1 MSPRIYTRQQH
12 TGEGAMAHTGS
23 HRQKEHMEENFHV
36 DKDKGSLIQVQM
48 DACDSRENPVHIA
61 LKANGQAALP
71 LSSPPY
77 VVHVQNA
84 KQKVSSR
91 GQKGKQL
98 AEEEKS
104 TATGGVKEESAHGTG
119 FLKPMENAF
128 NHSAGAFHVTSNCTS
143 SCRPQITP
151 SVQGNATQTALQ
163 QMATSLQQS
172 MLQNTYAQLLG
183 AGADIKMQLENPS
196 SSFKQKAIP
205 MSFQQQQPG
214 YKRAPLPP
222 KKGRRGPMNS
232 SSQYRGVT
240 FYRRTQRWE
249 AHVWRSGKQV
259 YLGGFR
265 DEEAAARVYDK
276 AVMKLRGS
284 EADTN
289 FDPAEY
295 VEEMK
300 ELKAD
305 ECSPEEFIL
314 KLRKESKKQNKLRK
328 EMDNGHHSH
337 ELKRARYLEKTL
349 ARRNA
354 ENQAALLQNVQTLP
368 ALAVGSM
375 FPQTNVLP
383 ILNNNFGAQLP
394 LQNSAGIDTLGLIQA
409 QQSALKNLNKIIA
422 QNFPTPS
429 GFSMP
434 ELNQV
439 PMENFQQG
447 PGTIDSQIQLQMMQN
462 MLSDSMQPQSMLQ
475 NIQNQAL
482 LQAMAKP
489 PALPTTTVPNFNIDQ
504 IKDILNKQLNQ

>member
-1 MSPRIYTRQQH
+1 MAQTRPREQS
-12 TGEGAMAHTGS
+12 EDMEDVK
-23 HRQKEHMEENFHV
+23 KE
-36 DKDKGSLIQVQM
+36 DKGNLIRVQM
-48 DACDSRENPVHIA
+48 DACDSRENPVNIA
-61 LKANGQAALP
+61 LKANGEAAP
-71 LSSPPY
+71 HQIVDVEDSE
-77 VVHVQNA
+77 
-84 KQKVSSR
+84 QKVSCSED
-91 GQKGKQL
+91 QKGKQSVEL
-98 AEEEKS
+98 EKPI
-104 TATGGVKEESAHGTG
+104 ATRGTKEESANGTG
-119 FLKPMENAF
+119 FPVPVENAF
-128 NHSAGAFHVTSNCTS
+128 NHSAGAFHLTSNCTS
-143 SCRPQITP
+143 HVIPTAQTQTQT
-151 SVQGNATQTALQ
+151 QGNATQNAFQ

-196 SSFKQKAIP
+196 SSFKQEALP
-205 MSFQQQQPG
+205 MSFQQQHMG
-214 YKRAPLPP
+214 FKRAPLPP

-300 ELKAD
+300 ALKAD

-328 EMDNGHHSH
+328 EMDNGYHSH

-354 ENQAALLQNVQTLP
+354 ESQAALLQNVQALP

-375 FPQTNVLP
+375 FPQTNVMP
-383 ILNNNFGAQLP
+383 ILNNNFGGTQLP
-394 LQNSAGIDTLGLIQA
+394 LPSSTGLETLGLLQA
-409 QQSALKNLNKIIA
+409 QQSALKNLNKMIA
-422 QNFPTPS
+422 QNFTASS
-429 GFSMP
+429 GISMP
-434 ELNQV
+434 GLNQV
-439 PMENFQQG
+439 ALDNFQQSS
-447 PGTIDSQIQLQMMQN
+447 GTLDSQIQLQMMQN
-462 MLSDSMQPQSMLQ
+462 MLSENMQPQSMLQ

-489 PALPTTTVPNFNIDQ
+489 PALPTAGTANFNIDQ
-504 IKDILNKQLNQ
+504 IKEMLNKQLNQ